1 MQFSKV
7 MPWIKHPH
15 LHVAKSVKVST
26 HYSIPSLLLQIKKMV
41 ERWMDAPYDLTLYQ
55 YMTT

>member
-26 HYSIPSLLLQIKKMV
+26 HYSIPSLLLQIKKWL
-41 ERWMDAPYDLTLYQ
+41 RDGWMHP
-55 YMTT
+55 MI